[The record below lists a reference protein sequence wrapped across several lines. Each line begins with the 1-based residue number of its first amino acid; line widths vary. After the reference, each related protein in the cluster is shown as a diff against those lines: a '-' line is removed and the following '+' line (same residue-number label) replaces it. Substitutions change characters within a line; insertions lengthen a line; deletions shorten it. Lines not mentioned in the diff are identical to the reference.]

1 MIKENILNKLKQ
13 SLSKTRDSFIE
24 KLNFIFNKQ
33 SREDIIEELT
43 SLLLSS
49 DIGFETTDKI
59 INSLKKKYINN
70 KNDLLR
76 ELFNIL
82 YNILNKYE
90 KNIIIN
96 DKIKPFIILIIGI
109 NGSGKTTTVAK
120 LSNLFYKNNKKII
133 IAAGDTYRK
142 TSIEQL
148 EILTNKNNIK
158 IVKQDYGA
166 DSASVVF
173 DAINTSIKNK
183 IDLLIIDT
191 AGRLHTNDKLM
202 KQLKKIETVIKKI
215 DKTAP
220 HETLLII
227 DATLGQYSLNQA
239 KAFNTNINITGIIIT
254 KLDGTAK
261 AGIIFSIVE
270 NIKIPIKY
278 ICYGENIENIKEFN
292 SKEFIN
298 SILNTDF

>member
-227 DATLGQYSLNQA
+227 DATLGQNSLNQA